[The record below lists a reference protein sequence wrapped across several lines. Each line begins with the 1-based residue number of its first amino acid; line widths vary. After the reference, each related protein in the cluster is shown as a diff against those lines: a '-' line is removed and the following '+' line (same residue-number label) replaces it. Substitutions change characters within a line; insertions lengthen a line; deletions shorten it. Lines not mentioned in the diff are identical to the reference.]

1 MSIKIILSKSKTYK
15 IKLQKL
21 ISSILIFI
29 SLISAPLVGSYL
41 SPFSEVSAADE
52 DLYDELERLEKELAD
67 IKRQKVQLDEK
78 IANEKNLQNSLS
90 YQIYQISNSIA
101 QLELDIKEKEIDIE
115 KKETEIKILEED
127 ITEARHLIESI
138 SKDVTQLQN
147 TANDILATIYIESK
161 TNNMIDIL
169 LTSDA
174 SQSFVSQIQYHTAL
188 GTHDQESLARLQYE
202 KDTLEE
208 QKQNMENDK
217 VEVEKLTEQI
227 RIQKDTLEK
236 DRENLTAQKNQK
248 NQLLANSQVAAAYYG
263 SIYENLSDEEMK
275 KEAEM
280 DFILQQIVLSATK
293 PKGFAVKGQ
302 IIALEGNNGCS
313 TGPHTHF
320 GLALDVGDYINT
332 DDWVNPCSY
341 LPYHSFWYGE
351 CAGSGEIAYPYKDP
365 FYSSRG
371 YAWYHKGID
380 LVAGSNKYVYA
391 AHDGYYFEE
400 NASCSNSW
408 CSVGCKG
415 PINPCVKV
423 CEDVSCK
430 TGKVSIYCHVN
441 FL

>member
-1 MSIKIILSKSKTYK
+1 MI
-15 IKLQKL
+15 L
-21 ISSILIFI
+21 ISLVTA
-29 SLISAPLVGSYL
+29 SLLGSYL
-41 SPFSEVSAADE
+41 SHSMSVSAADE
-52 DLYDELERLEKELAD
+52 DLYEELERLEKELKD
-67 IKRQKVQLDEK
+67 IKDQKVELDEK
-78 IANEKNLQNSLS
+78 IANEKNLQSSLT
-90 YQIYQISNSIA
+90 YQIYNLSNSIA
-101 QLELDIKEKEIDIE
+101 QLELDIKEKELDIE

-147 TANDILATIYIESK
+147 TANDIIATIYIESK

-169 LTSDA
+169 LTSEA

-188 GTHDQESLARLQYE
+188 GTHDQESLERLQSE
-202 KDTLEE
+202 KDILEE
-208 QKQNMENDK
+208 EKQKLEENK
-217 VEVEKLTEQI
+217 IEIEKLAEQI
-227 RIQKDTLEK
+227 RIQKETLEK
-236 DRENLTAQKNQK
+236 DRENLTAQKAQK
-248 NQLLANSQVAAAYYG
+248 NQYLANSQVAAAYYG
-263 SIYENLSDEEMK
+263 SQYDNLTDEEMK

-280 DFILQQIVLSATK
+280 DYILQQIVLSATK

-302 IIALEGNNGCS
+302 IIASEGNNGCS

-320 GLALDVGDYINT
+320 GMAIDVGDYIDSN
-332 DDWVNPCSY
+332 DWVNPCSY

-351 CAGSGEIAYPYKDP
+351 CGGSGEISYPYKDP

-371 YAWYHKGID
+371 YTWYHKGID
-380 LVAGSNKYVYA
+380 FVAGSNKYVYA

-415 PINPCVKV
+415 PTNPCVKV
-423 CEDVSCK
+423 CEDVECK